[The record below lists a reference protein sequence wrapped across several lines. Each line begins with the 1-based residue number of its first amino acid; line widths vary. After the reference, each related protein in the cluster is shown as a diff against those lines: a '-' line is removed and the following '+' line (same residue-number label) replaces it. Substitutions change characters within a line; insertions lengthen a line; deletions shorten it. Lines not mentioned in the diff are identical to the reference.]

1 MLGSVL
7 HANNIDLDVTQP
19 IHVEIRIV
27 TSVNKIII
35 RRQYMILNQ
44 SKAGMKKNIFKELN
58 KATIYMKC
66 TAKIIV

>member
-44 SKAGMKKNIFKELN
+44 SKAGMKKIFLKN
-58 KATIYMKC
+58 
-66 TAKIIV
+66 